1 MASVLRRLCNKNKE
15 NFTTEALAAAI
26 RSDPRPFLKALGEH
40 ETTSVFFVGTQLPV
54 EGKQGYGILDLVVEV
69 GSLENRRRY
78 WFEVKVNAGEH
89 GDQIEKYLGAI
100 DSYPEEDRPRLR
112 ILGPRPLRE
121 DVQWISWQ
129 SVRDGIESTESVNPN
144 PYWNDLKVFLE
155 EIGMADSF
163 SDPFTS
169 ADLVALRPASS
180 LLGKVA
186 RLFRSF
192 VDQSKTIWEEAN
204 WPPTEGNIRKELGKF
219 FVRDGV
225 FAMNARTHRNKGVA
239 VGVCSGESTGNALLR
254 MWIWLKPMR
263 IQERDKL
270 WKQAGSLDTTVWS
283 RVPDCFELL
292 SASRSL
298 CHFEDAEEATG
309 WLLDRLRDL
318 AQAGVL
324 GILPTLGVGISGE
337 GDGEDE
343 VDGLSEP

>member
-1 MASVLRRLCNKNKE
+1 MASVLSRLYGRKEE

-40 ETTSVFFVGTQLPV
+40 ETTSIFVVATQVPV
-54 EGKQGYGILDLVVEV
+54 QGNHGCGILDLVVEV

-89 GDQIEKYLGAI
+89 GDQIEKYLGVI
-100 DSYPEEDRPRLR
+100 DNLPEEGRPRLH

-129 SVRDGIESTESVNPN
+129 SVRHGIESTASVNS
-144 PYWNDLKVFLE
+144 YWTDLKVFLE

-169 ADLVALRPASS
+169 VDLVALRPASS

-186 RLFRSF
+186 RLLFPF
-192 VDQSKTIWEEAN
+192 AVQSRAIWAEAN
-204 WPPTEGNIRKELGKF
+204 WPPTEKKIRTELGKF
-219 FVRDGV
+219 FGRDGIL
-225 FAMNARTHRNKGVA
+225 AMNSHTQYKAGVA
-239 VGVCSGESTGNALLR
+239 AGVCSDENTGDALLR
-254 MWIWLKPMR
+254 MWIWLKPSYLN
-263 IQERDKL
+263 ERDRL
-270 WKQAGSLDTTVWS
+270 WTQASRGSLDTTVWS
-283 RVPDCFELL
+283 RVAGWELL
-292 SASRSL
+292 SASRRL
-298 CHFEDAEEATG
+298 CHFKDAEEATS

-318 AQAGVL
+318 AQSGVL

-337 GDGEDE
+337 GYGEDD
-343 VDGLSEP
+343 VDA